1 MKTTK
6 KAALAA
12 ASSALLLGLTVAQ
25 TVNADTYTVQN
36 GDSFFGIAS
45 QYGVDPYQLAA
56 ENGMTIW
63 STIVPGGSL
72 EVSGATT
79 AVEETTEVSS
89 SEVTATDSDATW
101 NRYPVGQCTWGVKE
115 VAPWASNW
123 WGNGGDWA
131 GSAASQGYAVGS
143 TQEYSGIIIQH
154 AREILVNAHPD
165 VKAMLSFDEKDVT
178 AVDKRLKRGLSSFSS
193 EGFTFRNGGKLEG
206 LSAGSNFTDPS
217 KIHVIGRGGNM
228 FGDEASD
235 ISPIALGHM
244 GRREFE
250 SDDGRKLIM
259 YLISNPRSLNNF
271 YDFMTNEDLAD
282 DEFVMWLD
290 VVTAI
295 EEGSIRYTKEE
306 LMRSQFTITEDS
318 IRENLLCEF
327 PTERSA
333 FFDSSPNVLDS
344 FDPKS
349 EEYDYF
355 IGVDSAYK
363 GADSIQVTVTVV
375 DKHNHF
381 TVLDTKDIKPAE
393 WIDGI
398 TAIEIVDKI
407 VTLANRLNAKAIGID
422 AGGGAHIVQP
432 LKMRRLGG
440 KLKCSVYDIN
450 FGGKP
455 TEIKVLAKDPS
466 AEYAYNRRAEMHLM
480 LRGMMEAQRV
490 SFVKSVWDS
499 ISRQMSFVSEIQKP
513 EDRLV
518 KIRPK
523 SEIKKLL
530 KHSPDE
536 LDSVLLSLHVAELF
550 YLGGS

>member
-1 MKTTK
+1 MHI
-6 KAALAA
+6 
-12 ASSALLLGLTVAQ
+12 Q
-25 TVNADTYTVQN
+25 DADV
-36 GDSFFGIAS
+36 
-45 QYGVDPYQLAA
+45 
-56 ENGMTIW
+56 
-63 STIVPGGSL
+63 GSL
-72 EVSGATT
+72 IPQRKILSNKEKLSILLDTVTPQEELKDAVKGKIPKHFKRNSIREREGFEKELEYYKLGFTT
-79 AVEETTEVSS
+79 AL
-89 SEVTATDSDATW
+89 SEFNIELWWSQAVQFGAFLSGKYKTGYCVATP
-101 NRYPVGQCTWGVKE
+101 RYGKSFLCGIMANHFAYE
-115 VAPWASNW
+115 GENC
-123 WGNGGDWA
+123 
-131 GSAASQGYAVGS
+131 YAVGS

-154 AREILVNAHPD
+154 ARGILAKSHPE
-165 VKAMLSFDEKDVT
+165 VKEMLTFGDSDIS

-193 EGFTFRNGGKLEG
+193 EGFSFRNGGKLEG

-271 YDFMTNEDLAD
+271 FDFMTKEDLAD
-282 DEFVMWLD
+282 DEFIMWLD

-295 EEGSIRYTKEE
+295 EEGSIKYTKEE

-327 PTERSA
+327 PTERSN
-333 FFDSSPNVLDS
+333 FFEASPDILDS
-344 FDPKS
+344 FDANGKNL
-349 EEYDYF
+349 DYF

-363 GADSIQVTVTVV
+363 GSDSIQVTVSVV
-375 DKHNHF
+375 DESNHA
-381 TVLDTKDIKPAE
+381 TVLDTKDIKPKE

-398 TAIEIVDKI
+398 TAIDIVNKI
-407 VTLANRLNAKAIGID
+407 VTLANRLNAKGIAID

-432 LKMRRLGG
+432 LKMRRLSGQ
-440 KLKCSVYDIN
+440 LKCPVYDIN
-450 FGGKP
+450 FGGKV
-455 TEIKVLAKDPS
+455 TEIKKLAKEPS
-466 AEYAYNRRAEMHLM
+466 AEYAFNRRAEMHLM

-490 SFVKSVWDS
+490 SFVRKVWDL
-499 ISRQMSFVSEIQKP
+499 ISREMAFVSEIQKP

-530 KHSPDE
+530 QRSPDE
-536 LDSVLLSLHVAELF
+536 LDSVMLSLHCAELY
-550 YLGGS
+550 YLGGN

>member
-1 MKTTK
+1 MHI
-6 KAALAA
+6 
-12 ASSALLLGLTVAQ
+12 Q
-25 TVNADTYTVQN
+25 DADV
-36 GDSFFGIAS
+36 
-45 QYGVDPYQLAA
+45 
-56 ENGMTIW
+56 
-63 STIVPGGSL
+63 GSL
-72 EVSGATT
+72 IPQRKILSNKEKLSILLDTVTPQEELKDAVKGKIPKHFKRNSIREREGFEKELEYYKLGFTT
-79 AVEETTEVSS
+79 AL
-89 SEVTATDSDATW
+89 SEFNIELWWSQAVQFGAFLSGKYKTGYCVATP
-101 NRYPVGQCTWGVKE
+101 RYGKSFLCGIMANHFAYE
-115 VAPWASNW
+115 GENC
-123 WGNGGDWA
+123 
-131 GSAASQGYAVGS
+131 YAVGS

-154 AREILVNAHPD
+154 AREILVKSHPE
-165 VKAMLSFDEKDVT
+165 VKEMLTFGDSDIST
-178 AVDKRLKRGLSSFSS
+178 VDKRLKRGLSSFSS
-193 EGFTFRNGGKLEG
+193 EGFSFRNGGKLEG

-271 YDFMTNEDLAD
+271 FDFMTKEDLAD

-295 EEGSIRYTKEE
+295 EEGSIKYTKEE

-327 PTERSA
+327 PTERSN
-333 FFDSSPNVLDS
+333 FFEASPDILDS
-344 FDPKS
+344 FDANGKNL
-349 EEYDYF
+349 DYF

-363 GADSIQVTVTVV
+363 GSDSIQVTVSVV
-375 DKHNHF
+375 DESNHA
-381 TVLDTKDIKPAE
+381 TVLDTKDIKPKE

-398 TAIEIVDKI
+398 TAIDIVNKI
-407 VTLANRLNAKAIGID
+407 VTLANRLNAKGIAID

-432 LKMRRLGG
+432 LKMRRLSGQ
-440 KLKCSVYDIN
+440 LKCPVYDIN
-450 FGGKP
+450 FGGKA
-455 TEIKVLAKDPS
+455 TEIKKLAKEPS
-466 AEYAYNRRAEMHLM
+466 AEYAFNRRAEMHLM

-490 SFVKSVWDS
+490 SFVRKVWDL
-499 ISRQMSFVSEIQKP
+499 ISREMAFVSEIQKP

-530 KHSPDE
+530 QRSPDE
-536 LDSVLLSLHVAELF
+536 LDSVMLSLHCAELY
-550 YLGGS
+550 YLGGN

>member
-1 MKTTK
+1 MHI
-6 KAALAA
+6 
-12 ASSALLLGLTVAQ
+12 Q
-25 TVNADTYTVQN
+25 DADV
-36 GDSFFGIAS
+36 
-45 QYGVDPYQLAA
+45 
-56 ENGMTIW
+56 
-63 STIVPGGSL
+63 GSL
-72 EVSGATT
+72 IPQRKILSNKEKLSILLDTVTPQEELKDAVKGKIPKHFKRNSIREREGFEKELEYYKLGFTT
-79 AVEETTEVSS
+79 AL
-89 SEVTATDSDATW
+89 SEFNIELWWSQAVQFGAFLSGKYKTGYCVATP
-101 NRYPVGQCTWGVKE
+101 RYGKSFLCGIMANHFAYE
-115 VAPWASNW
+115 GENC
-123 WGNGGDWA
+123 
-131 GSAASQGYAVGS
+131 YAVGS

-154 AREILVNAHPD
+154 AREILVKSHPE
-165 VKAMLSFDEKDVT
+165 VKEMLTFGDSDIST
-178 AVDKRLKRGLSSFSS
+178 VDKRLKRGLSSFSS
-193 EGFTFRNGGKLEG
+193 EGFSFRNGGKLEG

-271 YDFMTNEDLAD
+271 FDFMTKEDLAD

-295 EEGSIRYTKEE
+295 EEGSIKYTKEE

-318 IRENLLCEF
+318 IRENLLCEV
-327 PTERSA
+327 PTERSN
-333 FFDSSPNVLDS
+333 FFEASPDILDS
-344 FDPKS
+344 FDANGKNL
-349 EEYDYF
+349 DYF

-363 GADSIQVTVTVV
+363 GSDSIQVTVSVV
-375 DKHNHF
+375 DESNHA
-381 TVLDTKDIKPAE
+381 TVLDTKDIKPKE

-398 TAIEIVDKI
+398 TAIDIVNKI
-407 VTLANRLNAKAIGID
+407 VTLANRLNAKGIAID

-432 LKMRRLGG
+432 LKMRRLSGQ
-440 KLKCSVYDIN
+440 LKCPVYDIN
-450 FGGKP
+450 FGGKA
-455 TEIKVLAKDPS
+455 TEIKKLAKEPS
-466 AEYAYNRRAEMHLM
+466 AEYAFNRRAEMHLM

-490 SFVKSVWDS
+490 SFVRKVWDL
-499 ISRQMSFVSEIQKP
+499 ISREMAFVSEIQKP

-530 KHSPDE
+530 QRSPDE
-536 LDSVLLSLHVAELF
+536 LDSVMLSLHCAELY
-550 YLGGS
+550 YLGGN

>member
-1 MKTTK
+1 MHI
-6 KAALAA
+6 
-12 ASSALLLGLTVAQ
+12 Q
-25 TVNADTYTVQN
+25 DADV
-36 GDSFFGIAS
+36 
-45 QYGVDPYQLAA
+45 
-56 ENGMTIW
+56 
-63 STIVPGGSL
+63 GSL
-72 EVSGATT
+72 IPQRKILSNKEKLSILLDTVTPQEELKDAVKGKIPKHFKRNSIREREGFEKELEYYKLGFTT
-79 AVEETTEVSS
+79 AL
-89 SEVTATDSDATW
+89 SEFNIELWWSQAVQFGAFLSGKYKTGYCVATP
-101 NRYPVGQCTWGVKE
+101 RYGKSFLCGIMANHFAYE
-115 VAPWASNW
+115 GENC
-123 WGNGGDWA
+123 
-131 GSAASQGYAVGS
+131 YAVGS

-154 AREILVNAHPD
+154 AREILVKSHPE
-165 VKAMLSFDEKDVT
+165 VKEMLTFGDSDISS
-178 AVDKRLKRGLSSFSS
+178 VDKRLKRGLSSFSS
-193 EGFTFRNGGKLEG
+193 EGFSFRNGGKLEG

-259 YLISNPRSLNNF
+259 YLISNPRSFNNF
-271 YDFMTNEDLAD
+271 FDFMTKEDLAD

-295 EEGSIRYTKEE
+295 EEGSIKYTKEE

-327 PTERSA
+327 PTERSN
-333 FFDSSPNVLDS
+333 FFEASPDILDS
-344 FDPKS
+344 FDANGKNL
-349 EEYDYF
+349 DYF

-363 GADSIQVTVTVV
+363 GSDSIQVTVSVV
-375 DKHNHF
+375 DESNHA
-381 TVLDTKDIKPAE
+381 TVLDTKDIKPKE

-398 TAIEIVDKI
+398 TAIDIVNKI
-407 VTLANRLNAKAIGID
+407 VTLANRLNAKGIAID

-432 LKMRRLGG
+432 LKMRRLSGQ
-440 KLKCSVYDIN
+440 LKCPVYDIN
-450 FGGKP
+450 FGGKA
-455 TEIKVLAKDPS
+455 TEIKKLAKEPS
-466 AEYAYNRRAEMHLM
+466 AEYAFNRRAEMHLM

-490 SFVKSVWDS
+490 SFVRKVWDL
-499 ISRQMSFVSEIQKP
+499 ISREMAFVSEIQKP

-530 KHSPDE
+530 QRSPDE
-536 LDSVLLSLHVAELF
+536 LDSVILSLHCAELY
-550 YLGGS
+550 YLGGN

>member
-1 MKTTK
+1 MHI
-6 KAALAA
+6 
-12 ASSALLLGLTVAQ
+12 Q
-25 TVNADTYTVQN
+25 DADV
-36 GDSFFGIAS
+36 
-45 QYGVDPYQLAA
+45 
-56 ENGMTIW
+56 
-63 STIVPGGSL
+63 GSL
-72 EVSGATT
+72 IPQRKILSNKEKLSILLDTVTPQEELKDAVKGKIPKHFKRNSIREREGFEKELEYYKLGFTT
-79 AVEETTEVSS
+79 AL
-89 SEVTATDSDATW
+89 SEFNIELWWSQAVQFGAFLSGKYKTGYCVATP
-101 NRYPVGQCTWGVKE
+101 RYGKSFLCGIMANHFAYE
-115 VAPWASNW
+115 GENC
-123 WGNGGDWA
+123 
-131 GSAASQGYAVGS
+131 YAVGS
-143 TQEYSGIIIQH
+143 TQEYSGIIIQY
-154 AREILVNAHPD
+154 AREILVKSHPE
-165 VKAMLSFDEKDVT
+165 VKEMLTFGDSDIST
-178 AVDKRLKRGLSSFSS
+178 VDKRLKRGLSSFSS
-193 EGFTFRNGGKLEG
+193 EGFSFRNGGKLEG

-271 YDFMTNEDLAD
+271 FDFMTKEDLAD

-295 EEGSIRYTKEE
+295 EEGSIKYTKEE

-327 PTERSA
+327 PTERSN
-333 FFDSSPNVLDS
+333 FFEASPDILDS
-344 FDPKS
+344 FDANGKNL
-349 EEYDYF
+349 DYF

-363 GADSIQVTVTVV
+363 GSDSIQVTVSVV
-375 DKHNHF
+375 DESNHA
-381 TVLDTKDIKPAE
+381 TVLDTKDIKPKE

-398 TAIEIVDKI
+398 TAIDIVNKI
-407 VTLANRLNAKAIGID
+407 VTLANRLNAKGIAID

-432 LKMRRLGG
+432 LKMRRLSGQ
-440 KLKCSVYDIN
+440 LKCPVYDIN
-450 FGGKP
+450 FGGKA
-455 TEIKVLAKDPS
+455 TEIKKLAKEPS
-466 AEYAYNRRAEMHLM
+466 AEYAFNRRAEMHLM

-490 SFVKSVWDS
+490 SFVRKVWDL
-499 ISRQMSFVSEIQKP
+499 ISREMAFVSEIQKP

-530 KHSPDE
+530 QRSPDE
-536 LDSVLLSLHVAELF
+536 LDSVMLSLHCAELY
-550 YLGGS
+550 YLGGN

>member
-1 MKTTK
+1 MHI
-6 KAALAA
+6 
-12 ASSALLLGLTVAQ
+12 Q
-25 TVNADTYTVQN
+25 DADV
-36 GDSFFGIAS
+36 
-45 QYGVDPYQLAA
+45 
-56 ENGMTIW
+56 
-63 STIVPGGSL
+63 GSL
-72 EVSGATT
+72 IPQRKILSNKEKLSILLDTVTPQEELKDAVKGKIPKHFKRNSIREREGFEKELEYYKLGFTT
-79 AVEETTEVSS
+79 AL
-89 SEVTATDSDATW
+89 SEFNIELWWSQAVQFGAFLSGKYKTGYCVATP
-101 NRYPVGQCTWGVKE
+101 RYGKSFLCGIMANHFAYE
-115 VAPWASNW
+115 GENC
-123 WGNGGDWA
+123 
-131 GSAASQGYAVGS
+131 YAVGS

-154 AREILVNAHPD
+154 AREILVKSHPE
-165 VKAMLSFDEKDVT
+165 VKEMLTFGDSDIS

-193 EGFTFRNGGKLEG
+193 EGFSFRNGGKLEG

-271 YDFMTNEDLAD
+271 FDFMTKEVLAD
-282 DEFVMWLD
+282 DEFIMWLD

-295 EEGSIRYTKEE
+295 EEGSIKYTKEE

-327 PTERSA
+327 PTERSN
-333 FFDSSPNVLDS
+333 FFEASPDILDS
-344 FDPKS
+344 FDANGKNL
-349 EEYDYF
+349 DYF

-363 GADSIQVTVTVV
+363 GSDSIQVTVSVV
-375 DKHNHF
+375 DENNHA
-381 TVLDTKDIKPAE
+381 TVLDTKDIKPKE

-398 TAIEIVDKI
+398 TAIDIVNKI
-407 VTLANRLNAKAIGID
+407 VTIANRLNAKGIAID

-432 LKMRRLGG
+432 LKMRRLSGQ
-440 KLKCSVYDIN
+440 LKCPVYDIN
-450 FGGKP
+450 FGGKV
-455 TEIKVLAKDPS
+455 TEIKKLAKEPS
-466 AEYAYNRRAEMHLM
+466 AEYALNRRAEMHLM

-490 SFVKSVWDS
+490 SFVRKVWDL
-499 ISRQMSFVSEIQKP
+499 ISREMAFVSEIQKP

-530 KHSPDE
+530 QRSPDE
-536 LDSVLLSLHVAELF
+536 LDSVMLSLHCAELY
-550 YLGGS
+550 YLGGN

>member
-1 MKTTK
+1 MHI
-6 KAALAA
+6 
-12 ASSALLLGLTVAQ
+12 Q
-25 TVNADTYTVQN
+25 DADV
-36 GDSFFGIAS
+36 
-45 QYGVDPYQLAA
+45 
-56 ENGMTIW
+56 
-63 STIVPGGSL
+63 GSL
-72 EVSGATT
+72 IPQRKILSNKEKLSILLDTVTPQEELKDAVKGKIPKHFKRNSIREREGFEKELEYYKLGFTT
-79 AVEETTEVSS
+79 AL
-89 SEVTATDSDATW
+89 SEFNIELWWSQAVQFGAFLSGKYKTGYCVATP
-101 NRYPVGQCTWGVKE
+101 RYGKSFLCGIMANHFAYE
-115 VAPWASNW
+115 GENC
-123 WGNGGDWA
+123 
-131 GSAASQGYAVGS
+131 YAVGS

-154 AREILVNAHPD
+154 AREILVKSHPE
-165 VKAMLSFDEKDVT
+165 VKEMLTFGDSDISS
-178 AVDKRLKRGLSSFSS
+178 VDKRLKRGLSSFSS
-193 EGFTFRNGGKLEG
+193 EGFSFRNGGKLEG

-271 YDFMTNEDLAD
+271 FDFMTKEDLAD
-282 DEFVMWLD
+282 DEFIMWLD

-295 EEGSIRYTKEE
+295 EEGSIKYTKEE

-327 PTERSA
+327 PTERSN
-333 FFDSSPNVLDS
+333 FFEASPDILDS
-344 FDPKS
+344 FDANGKNL
-349 EEYDYF
+349 DYF

-363 GADSIQVTVTVV
+363 GSDSIQVTVSVV
-375 DKHNHF
+375 DEKNHSY
-381 TVLDTKDIKPAE
+381 VLDTKDIKPKE

-398 TAIEIVDKI
+398 TAIDIVNKI
-407 VTLANRLNAKAIGID
+407 VTLANRLNAKGIAID

-432 LKMRRLGG
+432 LKMRRLSGQ
-440 KLKCSVYDIN
+440 LKCPVYDIN
-450 FGGKP
+450 FGGKA
-455 TEIKVLAKDPS
+455 TEIKKLAKEPS
-466 AEYAYNRRAEMHLM
+466 AEYAFNRRAEMHLM

-490 SFVKSVWDS
+490 SFVRKVWDL
-499 ISRQMSFVSEIQKP
+499 ISREMAFVSEIQKP

-530 KHSPDE
+530 QRSPDE
-536 LDSVLLSLHVAELF
+536 LDSVMLSLHCAELY
-550 YLGGS
+550 YLGGN

>member
-1 MKTTK
+1 MPIRD
-6 KAALAA
+6 
-12 ASSALLLGLTVAQ
+12 
-25 TVNADTYTVQN
+25 ADV
-36 GDSFFGIAS
+36 
-45 QYGVDPYQLAA
+45 
-56 ENGMTIW
+56 
-63 STIVPGGSL
+63 GSL
-72 EVSGATT
+72 IQKRKVLSNREKLSILLDQVTPQEQLKDAVKGKIPKHFKRNTIRERQGIEKEIEYYKLGFTT
-79 AVEETTEVSS
+79 AL
-89 SEVTATDSDATW
+89 SEFNLELWWSQAVQFGAFLSGDYKTGYCVATP
-101 NRYPVGQCTWGVKE
+101 RYGKSFLCGIM
-115 VAPWASNW
+115 SNHFAYE
-123 WGNGGDWA
+123 GENC
-131 GSAASQGYAVGS
+131 YAVGS

-154 AREILVNAHPD
+154 AREI
-165 VKAMLSFDEKDVT
+165 
-178 AVDKRLKRGLSSFSS
+178 
-193 EGFTFRNGGKLEG
+193 FRNGGKLEG

-290 VVTAI
+290 VVTAM
-295 EEGSIRYTKEE
+295 EEGSIKYTKEQ

-327 PTERSA
+327 PTERSS

-344 FDPKS
+344 FDPVGKDL
-349 EEYDYF
+349 DYF

-363 GADSIQVTVTVV
+363 GADSIQVTVSVV
-375 DKHNHF
+375 DKKNHF
-381 TVLDTKDIKPAE
+381 TVIDTKDIKPAE

-398 TAIEIVDKI
+398 TAVEIVNKI

-440 KLKCSVYDIN
+440 KLKCPVYDIN

-455 TEIKVLAKDPS
+455 TEIKVIAKDPS

-490 SFVKSVWDS
+490 SFVKKVWDG

-523 SEIKKLL
+523 SEIKRLL

>member
-1 MKTTK
+1 MHI
-6 KAALAA
+6 
-12 ASSALLLGLTVAQ
+12 Q
-25 TVNADTYTVQN
+25 DADV
-36 GDSFFGIAS
+36 
-45 QYGVDPYQLAA
+45 
-56 ENGMTIW
+56 
-63 STIVPGGSL
+63 GSL
-72 EVSGATT
+72 IPQRKILSNKEKLSILLDTVTPQEELKDAVKGKIPKHFKRNSIREREGFEKELEYYKLGFTT
-79 AVEETTEVSS
+79 AL
-89 SEVTATDSDATW
+89 SEFNIELWWSQAVQFGAFLSGKYKTGYCVATP
-101 NRYPVGQCTWGVKE
+101 RYGKSFLCGIMANHFAYE
-115 VAPWASNW
+115 GENC
-123 WGNGGDWA
+123 
-131 GSAASQGYAVGS
+131 YAVGS

-154 AREILVNAHPD
+154 AREILVKSHPE
-165 VKAMLSFDEKDVT
+165 VKEMLTFGDSDIST
-178 AVDKRLKRGLSSFSS
+178 VDKRLKRGLSSFSS
-193 EGFTFRNGGKLEG
+193 EGFSFRNGGKLEG

-271 YDFMTNEDLAD
+271 FDFMTKEDLAD

-295 EEGSIRYTKEE
+295 EEGSVKYTKEE

-327 PTERSA
+327 PTERSN
-333 FFDSSPNVLDS
+333 FFEASPDILDS
-344 FDPKS
+344 FDANGKNL
-349 EEYDYF
+349 DYF

-363 GADSIQVTVTVV
+363 GSDSIQVTVSVV
-375 DKHNHF
+375 DESNHA
-381 TVLDTKDIKPAE
+381 TVLDTKDIKPKE

-398 TAIEIVDKI
+398 TAIDIVNKI
-407 VTLANRLNAKAIGID
+407 VTLANRLNAKGIAID

-432 LKMRRLGG
+432 LKMRRLSGQ
-440 KLKCSVYDIN
+440 LKCPVYDIN
-450 FGGKP
+450 FGGKA
-455 TEIKVLAKDPS
+455 TEIKKLAKEPS
-466 AEYAYNRRAEMHLM
+466 AEYAFNRRAEMHLM

-490 SFVKSVWDS
+490 SFVRKVWDL
-499 ISRQMSFVSEIQKP
+499 ISREMAFVSEIQKP

-530 KHSPDE
+530 QRSPDE
-536 LDSVLLSLHVAELF
+536 LDSVMLSLHCAELY
-550 YLGGS
+550 YLGGN

>member
-1 MKTTK
+1 MHI
-6 KAALAA
+6 
-12 ASSALLLGLTVAQ
+12 Q
-25 TVNADTYTVQN
+25 DADV
-36 GDSFFGIAS
+36 
-45 QYGVDPYQLAA
+45 
-56 ENGMTIW
+56 
-63 STIVPGGSL
+63 GSL
-72 EVSGATT
+72 IPQRKILSNKEKLSILLDTVTPQEELKDAVKGKIPKHFKRNSIREREGFEKELEYYKLGFTT
-79 AVEETTEVSS
+79 AL
-89 SEVTATDSDATW
+89 SEFNIELWWSQAVQFGAFLSGKYKTGYCVATP
-101 NRYPVGQCTWGVKE
+101 RYGKSFLCGIMANHFAYE
-115 VAPWASNW
+115 GENC
-123 WGNGGDWA
+123 
-131 GSAASQGYAVGS
+131 YAVGS

-154 AREILVNAHPD
+154 AREILVKSHPE
-165 VKAMLSFDEKDVT
+165 VKEMLTFGDSDIS

-193 EGFTFRNGGKLEG
+193 EGFSFRNGGKLEG

-271 YDFMTNEDLAD
+271 FDFMTKEDLAD

-295 EEGSIRYTKEE
+295 EEGSIKYTKEE

-327 PTERSA
+327 PTERSN
-333 FFDSSPNVLDS
+333 FFEASPDILDS
-344 FDPKS
+344 FDANGKNL
-349 EEYDYF
+349 DYF

-363 GADSIQVTVTVV
+363 GSDSIQVTVSVV
-375 DKHNHF
+375 DENNHA
-381 TVLDTKDIKPAE
+381 TVLDTKDIKPKE

-398 TAIEIVDKI
+398 TAIDIVNKI
-407 VTLANRLNAKAIGID
+407 VTLANRLNAKGIAID

-432 LKMRRLGG
+432 LKMRRLSGQ
-440 KLKCSVYDIN
+440 LKCPVYDIN
-450 FGGKP
+450 FGGKV
-455 TEIKVLAKDPS
+455 TEIKKLAKEPS
-466 AEYAYNRRAEMHLM
+466 AEYAFNRRAEMHLM

-490 SFVKSVWDS
+490 SFVRKVWDL
-499 ISRQMSFVSEIQKP
+499 ISREMAFVSEIQKP

-530 KHSPDE
+530 QRSPDE
-536 LDSVLLSLHVAELF
+536 LDSVMLSLHCAELY
-550 YLGGS
+550 YLGGN

>member
-1 MKTTK
+1 MHI
-6 KAALAA
+6 
-12 ASSALLLGLTVAQ
+12 Q
-25 TVNADTYTVQN
+25 DADV
-36 GDSFFGIAS
+36 
-45 QYGVDPYQLAA
+45 
-56 ENGMTIW
+56 
-63 STIVPGGSL
+63 GSL
-72 EVSGATT
+72 IPQRKILSNKEKLSILLDTVTPQEDLKDAVKGKIPKHFKRNSIREREGFEKELEYYKLGFTT
-79 AVEETTEVSS
+79 AL
-89 SEVTATDSDATW
+89 SEFNIELWWSQAVQFGAFLSGKYKTGYCVATP
-101 NRYPVGQCTWGVKE
+101 RYGKSFLCGIMANHFAYE
-115 VAPWASNW
+115 GENC
-123 WGNGGDWA
+123 
-131 GSAASQGYAVGS
+131 YAVGS

-154 AREILVNAHPD
+154 AREILVKSHPE
-165 VKAMLSFDEKDVT
+165 VKEMLTFGDSDIST
-178 AVDKRLKRGLSSFSS
+178 VDKRLKRGLSSFSS
-193 EGFTFRNGGKLEG
+193 EGFSFRNGGKLEG

-271 YDFMTNEDLAD
+271 FDFMTKEDLAD

-295 EEGSIRYTKEE
+295 EEGSIKYTKEE

-327 PTERSA
+327 PTERSN
-333 FFDSSPNVLDS
+333 FFEASPDILDS
-344 FDPKS
+344 FDANGKNL
-349 EEYDYF
+349 DYF

-363 GADSIQVTVTVV
+363 GSDSIQVTVSVV
-375 DKHNHF
+375 DESNHA
-381 TVLDTKDIKPAE
+381 TVLDTKDIKPKE

-398 TAIEIVDKI
+398 TAIDIVNKI
-407 VTLANRLNAKAIGID
+407 VTLANRLNAKGIAID

-432 LKMRRLGG
+432 LKMRRLSGQ
-440 KLKCSVYDIN
+440 LKCPVYDIN
-450 FGGKP
+450 FGGKA
-455 TEIKVLAKDPS
+455 TEIKKLAKEPS
-466 AEYAYNRRAEMHLM
+466 AEYAFNRRAEMHLM

-490 SFVKSVWDS
+490 SFVRKVWDL
-499 ISRQMSFVSEIQKP
+499 ISREMAFVSEIQKP

-530 KHSPDE
+530 QRSPDE
-536 LDSVLLSLHVAELF
+536 LDSVMLSLHCAELY
-550 YLGGS
+550 YLGGN

>member
-1 MKTTK
+1 MHI
-6 KAALAA
+6 
-12 ASSALLLGLTVAQ
+12 Q
-25 TVNADTYTVQN
+25 D
-36 GDSFFGIAS
+36 
-45 QYGVDPYQLAA
+45 VD
-56 ENGMTIW
+56 
-63 STIVPGGSL
+63 VGSL
-72 EVSGATT
+72 IPQRKILSNKEKLSILLDTVTPQEELKDAVKGKIPKHFKRNSIREREGFEKELEYYKLGFTT
-79 AVEETTEVSS
+79 AL
-89 SEVTATDSDATW
+89 SEFNIELWWSQAVQFGAFLSGKYKTGYCVATP
-101 NRYPVGQCTWGVKE
+101 RYGKSFLCGIMANHFAYE
-115 VAPWASNW
+115 GENC
-123 WGNGGDWA
+123 
-131 GSAASQGYAVGS
+131 YAVGS

-154 AREILVNAHPD
+154 AREILVKSHPE
-165 VKAMLSFDEKDVT
+165 VKEMLTFGDSDISS
-178 AVDKRLKRGLSSFSS
+178 VDKRLKRGLSSFSS
-193 EGFTFRNGGKLEG
+193 EGFSFRNGGKLEG

-271 YDFMTNEDLAD
+271 FDFMTKEDLAD

-295 EEGSIRYTKEE
+295 EEGSIKYTKEE

-327 PTERSA
+327 PTERSN
-333 FFDSSPNVLDS
+333 FFEASPDILDS
-344 FDPKS
+344 FDANGKNL
-349 EEYDYF
+349 DYF

-363 GADSIQVTVTVV
+363 GSDSIQVTVSVV
-375 DKHNHF
+375 DESNHA
-381 TVLDTKDIKPAE
+381 TVLDTKDIKPKE

-398 TAIEIVDKI
+398 TAIDIVNKI
-407 VTLANRLNAKAIGID
+407 VTLANRLNAKGIAID

-432 LKMRRLGG
+432 LKMRRLSGQ
-440 KLKCSVYDIN
+440 LKCPVYDIN
-450 FGGKP
+450 FGGKA
-455 TEIKVLAKDPS
+455 TEIKKLAKEPS
-466 AEYAYNRRAEMHLM
+466 AEYAFNRRAEMHLM

-490 SFVKSVWDS
+490 SFVRKVWDL
-499 ISRQMSFVSEIQKP
+499 ISREMAFVSEIQKP

-530 KHSPDE
+530 QRSPDE
-536 LDSVLLSLHVAELF
+536 LDSVMLSLHCAELY
-550 YLGGS
+550 YLGGN

>member
-1 MKTTK
+1 MHI
-6 KAALAA
+6 
-12 ASSALLLGLTVAQ
+12 Q
-25 TVNADTYTVQN
+25 DADV
-36 GDSFFGIAS
+36 
-45 QYGVDPYQLAA
+45 
-56 ENGMTIW
+56 
-63 STIVPGGSL
+63 GSL
-72 EVSGATT
+72 IPQRKILSNKEKLSILLDTVTPQEELKDAVKGKIPKHFKRNSIREREGFEKELEYYKLGFTT
-79 AVEETTEVSS
+79 AL
-89 SEVTATDSDATW
+89 SEFNIELWWSQAVQFGAFLSGKYKTGYCVATP
-101 NRYPVGQCTWGVKE
+101 RYGKSFLCGIMANHFAYE
-115 VAPWASNW
+115 GENC
-123 WGNGGDWA
+123 
-131 GSAASQGYAVGS
+131 YAVGS

-154 AREILVNAHPD
+154 AREILVKSHPE
-165 VKAMLSFDEKDVT
+165 VKEMLTFGDSDIS

-193 EGFTFRNGGKLEG
+193 EGFSFRNGGKLEG

-271 YDFMTNEDLAD
+271 FDFMTKEDLAD
-282 DEFVMWLD
+282 DEFTMWLD

-295 EEGSIRYTKEE
+295 EEGSIKYTKEE

-327 PTERSA
+327 PTERSN
-333 FFDSSPNVLDS
+333 FFEASPDILDS
-344 FDPKS
+344 FDADGKNL
-349 EEYDYF
+349 DYF

-363 GADSIQVTVTVV
+363 GSDSIQVTVSVV
-375 DKHNHF
+375 DESNHA
-381 TVLDTKDIKPAE
+381 TVLDTKDIKPKE

-398 TAIEIVDKI
+398 TAIDIVNKI
-407 VTLANRLNAKAIGID
+407 VTLANRLNAKGIAID

-432 LKMRRLGG
+432 LKMRRLSGQ
-440 KLKCSVYDIN
+440 LKCPVYDIN
-450 FGGKP
+450 FGGKV
-455 TEIKVLAKDPS
+455 TEIKKLAKEPS
-466 AEYAYNRRAEMHLM
+466 AEYALNRRAEMHLM

-490 SFVKSVWDS
+490 SFVRKVWDL
-499 ISRQMSFVSEIQKP
+499 ISREMAFVSEIQKP

-530 KHSPDE
+530 QRSPDE
-536 LDSVLLSLHVAELF
+536 LDSVMLSLHCAELY
-550 YLGGS
+550 YLGGN

>member
-1 MKTTK
+1 MHI
-6 KAALAA
+6 
-12 ASSALLLGLTVAQ
+12 Q
-25 TVNADTYTVQN
+25 DADV
-36 GDSFFGIAS
+36 
-45 QYGVDPYQLAA
+45 
-56 ENGMTIW
+56 
-63 STIVPGGSL
+63 GSL
-72 EVSGATT
+72 IPQRKILSNKEKLSILLDTVTPQEELKDAVKGKIPKHFKRNSIREREGFEKELEYYKLGFTT
-79 AVEETTEVSS
+79 AL
-89 SEVTATDSDATW
+89 SEFNIELWWSQAVQFGAFLSGKYKTGYCVATP
-101 NRYPVGQCTWGVKE
+101 RYGKSFLCGIMANHFAYE
-115 VAPWASNW
+115 GENC
-123 WGNGGDWA
+123 
-131 GSAASQGYAVGS
+131 YAVGS

-154 AREILVNAHPD
+154 AREILVKSHPE
-165 VKAMLSFDEKDVT
+165 VKEMLTFGDSDIS

-193 EGFTFRNGGKLEG
+193 EGFSFRNGGKLEG

-271 YDFMTNEDLAD
+271 FDFMTKEVLAD
-282 DEFVMWLD
+282 DEFIMWLD

-295 EEGSIRYTKEE
+295 EEGSIKYTKEE

-327 PTERSA
+327 PTERSN
-333 FFDSSPNVLDS
+333 FFEASPDILDS
-344 FDPKS
+344 FDANGKNL
-349 EEYDYF
+349 DYF

-363 GADSIQVTVTVV
+363 GSDSIQVTVSVV
-375 DKHNHF
+375 DENNHA
-381 TVLDTKDIKPAE
+381 TVLDTKDIKPKE

-398 TAIEIVDKI
+398 TAIDIVNKI
-407 VTLANRLNAKAIGID
+407 VTIANRLNAKGIAID

-432 LKMRRLGG
+432 LKMRRLSGQ
-440 KLKCSVYDIN
+440 LKCSVYDIN
-450 FGGKP
+450 FGGKA
-455 TEIKVLAKDPS
+455 TEIKKLSKEPS
-466 AEYAYNRRAEMHLM
+466 AEYAFNRRAEMHLM
-480 LRGMMEAQRV
+480 LRGMMEAKRV
-490 SFVKSVWDS
+490 SFVRKVWDL
-499 ISRQMSFVSEIQKP
+499 ISREMAFVSEIQKP

-530 KHSPDE
+530 QRSPDE
-536 LDSVLLSLHVAELF
+536 LDSVMLSLHCAELY
-550 YLGGS
+550 YLGGN

>member
-1 MKTTK
+1 MHI
-6 KAALAA
+6 
-12 ASSALLLGLTVAQ
+12 Q
-25 TVNADTYTVQN
+25 DADV
-36 GDSFFGIAS
+36 
-45 QYGVDPYQLAA
+45 
-56 ENGMTIW
+56 
-63 STIVPGGSL
+63 GSL
-72 EVSGATT
+72 IPQRKILSNKEKLSILLDTVTPQEELKDAVKGKIPKHFKRNSIREREGFEKELEYYKLGFTT
-79 AVEETTEVSS
+79 AL
-89 SEVTATDSDATW
+89 SEFNIELWWSQAVQFGAFLSGKYKTGYCVATP
-101 NRYPVGQCTWGVKE
+101 RYGKSFLCGIMANHFAYE
-115 VAPWASNW
+115 GENC
-123 WGNGGDWA
+123 
-131 GSAASQGYAVGS
+131 YAVGS

-154 AREILVNAHPD
+154 AREILVKSHPE
-165 VKAMLSFDEKDVT
+165 VKEMLTFGDSDIS

-193 EGFTFRNGGKLEG
+193 EGFSFRNGGKLEG

-271 YDFMTNEDLAD
+271 FDFMTKEDLAD

-295 EEGSIRYTKEE
+295 EEGSIKYTKEE

-327 PTERSA
+327 PTERSN
-333 FFDSSPNVLDS
+333 FFEASPDILDS
-344 FDPKS
+344 FDANGKNL
-349 EEYDYF
+349 DYF

-363 GADSIQVTVTVV
+363 GSDSIQVTVSVV
-375 DKHNHF
+375 DESNHA
-381 TVLDTKDIKPAE
+381 TVLDTKDIKPKE

-398 TAIEIVDKI
+398 TAIDIVNKI
-407 VTLANRLNAKAIGID
+407 VTLANRLNAKGIAID

-432 LKMRRLGG
+432 LKMRRLSGQ
-440 KLKCSVYDIN
+440 LKCPVYDIN
-450 FGGKP
+450 FGGKA
-455 TEIKVLAKDPS
+455 TEIKKLAKEPS
-466 AEYAYNRRAEMHLM
+466 AEYAFNRRAEMHLM

-490 SFVKSVWDS
+490 SFVRKVWDL
-499 ISRQMSFVSEIQKP
+499 ISREMAFVSEIQKP

-530 KHSPDE
+530 QRSPDE
-536 LDSVLLSLHVAELF
+536 LDSVMLSLHCAELY
-550 YLGGS
+550 YLGGN

>member
-1 MKTTK
+1 MHI
-6 KAALAA
+6 
-12 ASSALLLGLTVAQ
+12 Q
-25 TVNADTYTVQN
+25 DADV
-36 GDSFFGIAS
+36 
-45 QYGVDPYQLAA
+45 
-56 ENGMTIW
+56 
-63 STIVPGGSL
+63 GSL
-72 EVSGATT
+72 IPQRKILSNKEKLSILLDTVTPQEELKDAVKGKIPKHFKRNSIREREGFEKELEYYKLGFTT
-79 AVEETTEVSS
+79 AL
-89 SEVTATDSDATW
+89 SEFNIELWWSQAVQFGAFLSGKYKTGYCVATP
-101 NRYPVGQCTWGVKE
+101 RYGKSFLCGIMANHFAYE
-115 VAPWASNW
+115 GENC
-123 WGNGGDWA
+123 
-131 GSAASQGYAVGS
+131 YAVGS

-154 AREILVNAHPD
+154 AREILVKSHPE
-165 VKAMLSFDEKDVT
+165 VKEMLTFGDSDIST
-178 AVDKRLKRGLSSFSS
+178 VDKRLKRGLSSFSS
-193 EGFTFRNGGKLEG
+193 EGFSFRNGGKLEG

-271 YDFMTNEDLAD
+271 FDFMTKEDLAD
-282 DEFVMWLD
+282 DEFIMWLD

-295 EEGSIRYTKEE
+295 EEGSIKYTKEE

-327 PTERSA
+327 PTERSN
-333 FFDSSPNVLDS
+333 FFEASPDILDS
-344 FDPKS
+344 FDANGKNL
-349 EEYDYF
+349 DYF

-363 GADSIQVTVTVV
+363 GSDSIQVTVSVV
-375 DKHNHF
+375 DESNHA
-381 TVLDTKDIKPAE
+381 TVLDTKDIKPKE

-398 TAIEIVDKI
+398 TAIDIVNKI
-407 VTLANRLNAKAIGID
+407 VTLANRLNAKGIAID

-432 LKMRRLGG
+432 LKMRRLSGQ
-440 KLKCSVYDIN
+440 LKCPVYDIN
-450 FGGKP
+450 FGGKA
-455 TEIKVLAKDPS
+455 TEIKKLAKEPS
-466 AEYAYNRRAEMHLM
+466 AEYAFNRRAEMHLM

-490 SFVKSVWDS
+490 SFVRKVWDL
-499 ISRQMSFVSEIQKP
+499 ISREMAFVSEIQKP

-530 KHSPDE
+530 QRSPDE
-536 LDSVLLSLHVAELF
+536 LDSVMLSLHCAELY
-550 YLGGS
+550 YLGGN

>member
-1 MKTTK
+1 MHI
-6 KAALAA
+6 
-12 ASSALLLGLTVAQ
+12 Q
-25 TVNADTYTVQN
+25 DADV
-36 GDSFFGIAS
+36 
-45 QYGVDPYQLAA
+45 
-56 ENGMTIW
+56 
-63 STIVPGGSL
+63 GSL
-72 EVSGATT
+72 IPQRKILSNKEKLSILLDTVTPQEELKDAVKGKIPKHFKRNSIREREGFEKELEYYKLGFTT
-79 AVEETTEVSS
+79 AL
-89 SEVTATDSDATW
+89 SEFNIELWWSQAVQFGAFLSGKYKTGYCVATP
-101 NRYPVGQCTWGVKE
+101 RYGKSFLCGIMANHFAYE
-115 VAPWASNW
+115 GENC
-123 WGNGGDWA
+123 
-131 GSAASQGYAVGS
+131 YAVGS

-154 AREILVNAHPD
+154 AREILVKSHPE
-165 VKAMLSFDEKDVT
+165 VKEMLTFGDSDIST
-178 AVDKRLKRGLSSFSS
+178 VDKRLKRGLSSFSS
-193 EGFTFRNGGKLEG
+193 EGFSFRNGGKLEG

-271 YDFMTNEDLAD
+271 FDFMTKEDLAD
-282 DEFVMWLD
+282 DEFIMWLD

-295 EEGSIRYTKEE
+295 EEGSIKYTKEE

-327 PTERSA
+327 PTERSN
-333 FFDSSPNVLDS
+333 FFEASPDILDS
-344 FDPKS
+344 FDANGKNL
-349 EEYDYF
+349 DYF

-363 GADSIQVTVTVV
+363 GSDSIQVTVSVV
-375 DKHNHF
+375 DENNHA
-381 TVLDTKDIKPAE
+381 TVLDTKDIKPKE

-398 TAIEIVDKI
+398 TAIDIVNKI
-407 VTLANRLNAKAIGID
+407 VTLANRLNAKGIAID

-432 LKMRRLGG
+432 LKMRRLSGQ
-440 KLKCSVYDIN
+440 LKCPVYDIN
-450 FGGKP
+450 FGGKV
-455 TEIKVLAKDPS
+455 TEIKKLAKEPS
-466 AEYAYNRRAEMHLM
+466 AEYAFNRRAEMHLM

-490 SFVKSVWDS
+490 SFVRKVWDL
-499 ISRQMSFVSEIQKP
+499 ISREMAFVSEIQKP

-530 KHSPDE
+530 QRSPDE
-536 LDSVLLSLHVAELF
+536 LDSVMLSLHCAELY
-550 YLGGS
+550 YLGGN

>member
-1 MKTTK
+1 MHI
-6 KAALAA
+6 
-12 ASSALLLGLTVAQ
+12 Q
-25 TVNADTYTVQN
+25 D
-36 GDSFFGIAS
+36 
-45 QYGVDPYQLAA
+45 VD
-56 ENGMTIW
+56 
-63 STIVPGGSL
+63 VGSL
-72 EVSGATT
+72 IPQRKILSNKEKLSILLDTVTPQEELKDAVKGKIPKHFKRNSIREREGFEKELEYYKLGFTT
-79 AVEETTEVSS
+79 AL
-89 SEVTATDSDATW
+89 SEFNIELWWSQAVQFGAFLSGKYKTGYCVATP
-101 NRYPVGQCTWGVKE
+101 RYGKSFLCGIMANHFAYE
-115 VAPWASNW
+115 GENC
-123 WGNGGDWA
+123 
-131 GSAASQGYAVGS
+131 YAVGS

-154 AREILVNAHPD
+154 AREILVKSHPE
-165 VKAMLSFDEKDVT
+165 VKEMLTFGDYDIS

-193 EGFTFRNGGKLEG
+193 EGFSFRNGGKLEG

-271 YDFMTNEDLAD
+271 FDFMTKEDLAD

-295 EEGSIRYTKEE
+295 EEGSIKYTKEE

-327 PTERSA
+327 PTERSN
-333 FFDSSPNVLDS
+333 FFEASPDILDS
-344 FDPKS
+344 FDANGKNL
-349 EEYDYF
+349 DYF

-363 GADSIQVTVTVV
+363 GSDSIQVTVSVV
-375 DKHNHF
+375 DESNHA
-381 TVLDTKDIKPAE
+381 TVLDTKDIKPKE
-393 WIDGI
+393 WVDGI
-398 TAIEIVDKI
+398 TAIDIVNKI
-407 VTLANRLNAKAIGID
+407 VTLANRLNAKGIAID

-432 LKMRRLGG
+432 LKMRRLSGQ
-440 KLKCSVYDIN
+440 LKCPVYDIN
-450 FGGKP
+450 FGGKA
-455 TEIKVLAKDPS
+455 TEIKKLAKEPS
-466 AEYAYNRRAEMHLM
+466 AEYAFNRRAEMHLM

-490 SFVKSVWDS
+490 SFVRKVWDL
-499 ISRQMSFVSEIQKP
+499 ISREMAFVSEIQKP

-530 KHSPDE
+530 QRSPDE
-536 LDSVLLSLHVAELF
+536 LDSVMLSLHCAELY
-550 YLGGS
+550 YLGGN

>member
-1 MKTTK
+1 MHI
-6 KAALAA
+6 
-12 ASSALLLGLTVAQ
+12 Q
-25 TVNADTYTVQN
+25 DADV
-36 GDSFFGIAS
+36 
-45 QYGVDPYQLAA
+45 
-56 ENGMTIW
+56 
-63 STIVPGGSL
+63 GSL
-72 EVSGATT
+72 IPQRKILSNKEKLSILLDTVTPQEELKDAVKGKIPKHFKRNSIREREGFEKELEYYKLGFTT
-79 AVEETTEVSS
+79 AL
-89 SEVTATDSDATW
+89 SEFNIELWWSQAVQFGAFLSGKYKTGYCVATP
-101 NRYPVGQCTWGVKE
+101 RYGKSFLCGIMANHFAYE
-115 VAPWASNW
+115 GENC
-123 WGNGGDWA
+123 
-131 GSAASQGYAVGS
+131 YAVGS

-154 AREILVNAHPD
+154 AREILVKSHPE
-165 VKAMLSFDEKDVT
+165 VKEMLTFGDSDIS

-193 EGFTFRNGGKLEG
+193 EGFSFRNGGKLEG

-271 YDFMTNEDLAD
+271 FDFMTKEDLAD
-282 DEFVMWLD
+282 DEFIMWLD

-295 EEGSIRYTKEE
+295 EEGSIKYTKEE

-327 PTERSA
+327 PTERSN
-333 FFDSSPNVLDS
+333 FFEASPDILDS
-344 FDPKS
+344 FDADGKNL
-349 EEYDYF
+349 DYF

-363 GADSIQVTVTVV
+363 GSDSIQVTVSVV
-375 DKHNHF
+375 DENNHA
-381 TVLDTKDIKPAE
+381 TVLDTKDIKPKE

-398 TAIEIVDKI
+398 TAIDIVNKI
-407 VTLANRLNAKAIGID
+407 VTLANRLNAKGIAID

-432 LKMRRLGG
+432 LKMRRLSGQ
-440 KLKCSVYDIN
+440 LKCPVYDIN
-450 FGGKP
+450 FGGKV
-455 TEIKVLAKDPS
+455 TEIKKLAKEPS
-466 AEYAYNRRAEMHLM
+466 AEYALNRRAEMHLM

-490 SFVKSVWDS
+490 SFVRKVWDL
-499 ISRQMSFVSEIQKP
+499 ISREMAFVSEIQKP

-530 KHSPDE
+530 QRSPDE
-536 LDSVLLSLHVAELF
+536 LDSVMLSLHCAELY
-550 YLGGS
+550 YLGGN

>member
-1 MKTTK
+1 MHI
-6 KAALAA
+6 
-12 ASSALLLGLTVAQ
+12 Q
-25 TVNADTYTVQN
+25 DADV
-36 GDSFFGIAS
+36 
-45 QYGVDPYQLAA
+45 
-56 ENGMTIW
+56 
-63 STIVPGGSL
+63 GSL
-72 EVSGATT
+72 IPQRKILSNKEKLSILLDTVTPQEELKDAVKGKIPKHFKRNSIREREGFEKELEYYKLGFTT
-79 AVEETTEVSS
+79 AL
-89 SEVTATDSDATW
+89 SEFNIELWWSQAVQFGAFLSGKYKTGYCVATP
-101 NRYPVGQCTWGVKE
+101 RYGKSFLCGIMANHFAYE
-115 VAPWASNW
+115 GENC
-123 WGNGGDWA
+123 
-131 GSAASQGYAVGS
+131 YAVGS

-154 AREILVNAHPD
+154 AREILVKSHPE
-165 VKAMLSFDEKDVT
+165 VKEMLTFGDSDIST
-178 AVDKRLKRGLSSFSS
+178 VDKRLKRGLSSFSS
-193 EGFTFRNGGKLEG
+193 EGFSFRNGGKLEG

-271 YDFMTNEDLAD
+271 FDFMTKEDLAD

-295 EEGSIRYTKEE
+295 EEGSIKYTKEE

-327 PTERSA
+327 PTERSN
-333 FFDSSPNVLDS
+333 FFEASPDILDS
-344 FDPKS
+344 FDANGKNL
-349 EEYDYF
+349 DYF

-363 GADSIQVTVTVV
+363 GSDSIQVTVSVV
-375 DKHNHF
+375 DESNHA
-381 TVLDTKDIKPAE
+381 TVLDTKDIKPKE

-398 TAIEIVDKI
+398 TAIDIVNKI
-407 VTLANRLNAKAIGID
+407 VTLANRLNAKGIAID

-432 LKMRRLGG
+432 LKMRRLSGQ
-440 KLKCSVYDIN
+440 LKCPVYDIN
-450 FGGKP
+450 FGGKA
-455 TEIKVLAKDPS
+455 TEIKKLAKEPS
-466 AEYAYNRRAEMHLM
+466 AEYAFNRRAEMHLM

-490 SFVKSVWDS
+490 SFVRKVWDL
-499 ISRQMSFVSEIQKP
+499 ISREMAFVSEIQKP

-523 SEIKKLL
+523 TEIKKLL
-530 KHSPDE
+530 QRSPDE
-536 LDSVLLSLHVAELF
+536 LDSVMLSLHCAELY
-550 YLGGS
+550 YLGGN

>member
-1 MKTTK
+1 MHI
-6 KAALAA
+6 
-12 ASSALLLGLTVAQ
+12 Q
-25 TVNADTYTVQN
+25 DADV
-36 GDSFFGIAS
+36 
-45 QYGVDPYQLAA
+45 
-56 ENGMTIW
+56 
-63 STIVPGGSL
+63 GSL
-72 EVSGATT
+72 IPQRKILSNKEKLSILLDTVTPQEELKDAVKGKIPKHFKRNSIREREGFEKELEYYKLGFTT
-79 AVEETTEVSS
+79 AL
-89 SEVTATDSDATW
+89 SEFNIELWWSQAVQFGAFLSGKYKTGYCVATP
-101 NRYPVGQCTWGVKE
+101 RYGKSFLCGIM
-115 VAPWASNW
+115 SNHFAYE
-123 WGNGGDWA
+123 GENC
-131 GSAASQGYAVGS
+131 YAVGS

-154 AREILVNAHPD
+154 AREILVKSHPE
-165 VKAMLSFDEKDVT
+165 VKEMLTFGDSDISS
-178 AVDKRLKRGLSSFSS
+178 VDKRLKRGLSSFSS
-193 EGFTFRNGGKLEG
+193 EGFSFRNGGKLEG

-271 YDFMTNEDLAD
+271 FDFMTKEDLAD

-295 EEGSIRYTKEE
+295 EEGSIKYTKEE

-327 PTERSA
+327 PTERSN
-333 FFDSSPNVLDS
+333 FFEASPDILDS
-344 FDPKS
+344 FDANGKNL
-349 EEYDYF
+349 DYF

-363 GADSIQVTVTVV
+363 GSDSIQVTVSVV
-375 DKHNHF
+375 DESNHA
-381 TVLDTKDIKPAE
+381 TVLDTKDIKPKE

-398 TAIEIVDKI
+398 TAIDIVNKI
-407 VTLANRLNAKAIGID
+407 VTLANRLNAKGIAID

-432 LKMRRLGG
+432 LKMRRLSGQ
-440 KLKCSVYDIN
+440 LKCPVYDIN
-450 FGGKP
+450 FGGKA
-455 TEIKVLAKDPS
+455 TEIKKLAKEPS
-466 AEYAYNRRAEMHLM
+466 AEYAFNRRAEMHLM

-490 SFVKSVWDS
+490 SFVRKVWDL
-499 ISRQMSFVSEIQKP
+499 ISREMAFVSEIQKP

-530 KHSPDE
+530 QRSPDE
-536 LDSVLLSLHVAELF
+536 LDSVMLSLHCAELY
-550 YLGGS
+550 YLGGN

>member
-1 MKTTK
+1 MHI
-6 KAALAA
+6 
-12 ASSALLLGLTVAQ
+12 Q
-25 TVNADTYTVQN
+25 DADV
-36 GDSFFGIAS
+36 
-45 QYGVDPYQLAA
+45 
-56 ENGMTIW
+56 
-63 STIVPGGSL
+63 GSL
-72 EVSGATT
+72 IPQRKILSNKEKLSILLDTVTPQEELKDAVKGKIPKHFKRNSIREREGFEKELEYYKLGFTT
-79 AVEETTEVSS
+79 AL
-89 SEVTATDSDATW
+89 SEFNIELWWSQAVQFGAFLSGKYKTGYCVATP
-101 NRYPVGQCTWGVKE
+101 RYGKSFLCGIMANHFAYE
-115 VAPWASNW
+115 GENC
-123 WGNGGDWA
+123 
-131 GSAASQGYAVGS
+131 YAVGS

-154 AREILVNAHPD
+154 AREILVKSHPE
-165 VKAMLSFDEKDVT
+165 VKEMLTFGDSDISS
-178 AVDKRLKRGLSSFSS
+178 VDKRLKRGLSSFSS
-193 EGFTFRNGGKLEG
+193 EGFSFRNGGKLEG

-271 YDFMTNEDLAD
+271 FDFMTKEDLAD
-282 DEFVMWLD
+282 DEFIMWLD

-295 EEGSIRYTKEE
+295 EEGSIKYTKEE

-327 PTERSA
+327 PTERSN
-333 FFDSSPNVLDS
+333 FFEASPDILDS
-344 FDPKS
+344 FDANGKNL
-349 EEYDYF
+349 DYF

-363 GADSIQVTVTVV
+363 GSDSIQVTVSVV
-375 DKHNHF
+375 DENNHA
-381 TVLDTKDIKPAE
+381 TVLDTKDIKPKE

-398 TAIEIVDKI
+398 TAIDIVNKI
-407 VTLANRLNAKAIGID
+407 VTLANRLNAKGIAID

-432 LKMRRLGG
+432 LKMRRLSGQ
-440 KLKCSVYDIN
+440 LKCPVYDIN
-450 FGGKP
+450 FGGKV
-455 TEIKVLAKDPS
+455 TEIKKLAKEPS
-466 AEYAYNRRAEMHLM
+466 AEYALNRRAEMHLM

-490 SFVKSVWDS
+490 SFVRKVWDL
-499 ISRQMSFVSEIQKP
+499 ISREMAFVSEIQKP

-530 KHSPDE
+530 QRSPDE
-536 LDSVLLSLHVAELF
+536 LDSVMLSLHCAELY
-550 YLGGS
+550 YLGGN

>member
-1 MKTTK
+1 MHI
-6 KAALAA
+6 
-12 ASSALLLGLTVAQ
+12 Q
-25 TVNADTYTVQN
+25 DADV
-36 GDSFFGIAS
+36 
-45 QYGVDPYQLAA
+45 
-56 ENGMTIW
+56 
-63 STIVPGGSL
+63 GSL
-72 EVSGATT
+72 IPQRKILSNKEKLSILLDTVTPQEELKDAVKGKIPKHFKRNSIREREGFEKELEYYKLGFTT
-79 AVEETTEVSS
+79 AL
-89 SEVTATDSDATW
+89 SEFNIELWWSQAVQFGAFLSGKYKTGYCVATP
-101 NRYPVGQCTWGVKE
+101 RYGKSFLCGIMANHFAYE
-115 VAPWASNW
+115 GENC
-123 WGNGGDWA
+123 
-131 GSAASQGYAVGS
+131 YAVGS

-154 AREILVNAHPD
+154 AREILVKSHPE
-165 VKAMLSFDEKDVT
+165 VKEMLTFGDSDIST
-178 AVDKRLKRGLSSFSS
+178 VDKRLKRGLSSFSS
-193 EGFTFRNGGKLEG
+193 EGFSFRNGGKLEG

-271 YDFMTNEDLAD
+271 FDFMAKEDLAD

-295 EEGSIRYTKEE
+295 EEGSIKYTKEE

-327 PTERSA
+327 PTERSN
-333 FFDSSPNVLDS
+333 FFEASPDILDS
-344 FDPKS
+344 FDANGKNL
-349 EEYDYF
+349 DYF

-363 GADSIQVTVTVV
+363 GSDSIQVTVSVV
-375 DKHNHF
+375 DESNHA
-381 TVLDTKDIKPAE
+381 TVLDTKDIKPKE

-398 TAIEIVDKI
+398 TAIDIVNKI
-407 VTLANRLNAKAIGID
+407 VTLANRLNAKGIAID

-432 LKMRRLGG
+432 LKMRRLSGQ
-440 KLKCSVYDIN
+440 LKCPVYDIN
-450 FGGKP
+450 FGGKA
-455 TEIKVLAKDPS
+455 TEIKKLAKEPS
-466 AEYAYNRRAEMHLM
+466 AEYAFNRRAEMHLM

-490 SFVKSVWDS
+490 SFVRKVWDL
-499 ISRQMSFVSEIQKP
+499 ISREMAFVSEIQKP

-530 KHSPDE
+530 QRSPDE
-536 LDSVLLSLHVAELF
+536 LDSVMLSLHCAELY
-550 YLGGS
+550 YLGGN

>member
-1 MKTTK
+1 MHI
-6 KAALAA
+6 
-12 ASSALLLGLTVAQ
+12 Q
-25 TVNADTYTVQN
+25 DADV
-36 GDSFFGIAS
+36 
-45 QYGVDPYQLAA
+45 
-56 ENGMTIW
+56 
-63 STIVPGGSL
+63 GSL
-72 EVSGATT
+72 IPQRKILSNKEKLSILLDTVTPQEELKDAVKGKIPKHFKRNSIREREGFEKELEYYKLGFTT
-79 AVEETTEVSS
+79 AL
-89 SEVTATDSDATW
+89 SEFNIELWWSQAVQFGAFLSGKYKTGYCVATP
-101 NRYPVGQCTWGVKE
+101 RYGKSFLCGIMANHFAYE
-115 VAPWASNW
+115 GENC
-123 WGNGGDWA
+123 
-131 GSAASQGYAVGS
+131 YAVGS

-154 AREILVNAHPD
+154 AREILVKSHPE
-165 VKAMLSFDEKDVT
+165 VKEMLTFGDSDIST
-178 AVDKRLKRGLSSFSS
+178 VDKRLKRGLSSFSS
-193 EGFTFRNGGKLEG
+193 EGFSFRNGGKLEG

-271 YDFMTNEDLAD
+271 FDFMTKEDLAD

-295 EEGSIRYTKEE
+295 EEGSIKYTKEE

-327 PTERSA
+327 PTERSN
-333 FFDSSPNVLDS
+333 FFEASPDILDS
-344 FDPKS
+344 FDVNGKNL
-349 EEYDYF
+349 DYF

-363 GADSIQVTVTVV
+363 GSDSIQVTVSVV
-375 DKHNHF
+375 DESNHA
-381 TVLDTKDIKPAE
+381 TVLDTKDIKPKE

-398 TAIEIVDKI
+398 TAIDIVNKI
-407 VTLANRLNAKAIGID
+407 VTLANRLNAKGIAID
-422 AGGGAHIVQP
+422 AGGGAYIVQP
-432 LKMRRLGG
+432 LKMRRLSGQ
-440 KLKCSVYDIN
+440 LKCPVYDIN
-450 FGGKP
+450 FGGKA
-455 TEIKVLAKDPS
+455 TEIKKLAKEPS
-466 AEYAYNRRAEMHLM
+466 AEYAFNRRAEMHLM

-490 SFVKSVWDS
+490 SFVRKVWDL
-499 ISRQMSFVSEIQKP
+499 ISREMAFVSEIQKP

-530 KHSPDE
+530 QRSPDE
-536 LDSVLLSLHVAELF
+536 LDSVMLSLHCAELY
-550 YLGGS
+550 YLGGN

>member
-1 MKTTK
+1 MHI
-6 KAALAA
+6 
-12 ASSALLLGLTVAQ
+12 Q
-25 TVNADTYTVQN
+25 DADV
-36 GDSFFGIAS
+36 
-45 QYGVDPYQLAA
+45 
-56 ENGMTIW
+56 
-63 STIVPGGSL
+63 GSL
-72 EVSGATT
+72 IPQRKILSNKEKLSILLDTVTPQEELKDAVKGKIPKHFKRNSIREREGFEKELEYYKLGFTT
-79 AVEETTEVSS
+79 AL
-89 SEVTATDSDATW
+89 SEFNIELWWSQAVQFGAFLSGKYKTGYCVATP
-101 NRYPVGQCTWGVKE
+101 RYGKSFLCGIM
-115 VAPWASNW
+115 SNHFAYE
-123 WGNGGDWA
+123 GENC
-131 GSAASQGYAVGS
+131 YAVGS

-154 AREILVNAHPD
+154 AREILVKSHPE
-165 VKAMLSFDEKDVT
+165 VKEMLTFGDSDISS
-178 AVDKRLKRGLSSFSS
+178 VDKRLKRGLSSFSS
-193 EGFTFRNGGKLEG
+193 EGFSFRNGGKLEG

-271 YDFMTNEDLAD
+271 FDFMTKEDLAD

-295 EEGSIRYTKEE
+295 EEGSIKYTKEE

-327 PTERSA
+327 PTERSN
-333 FFDSSPNVLDS
+333 FFEASPDILDS
-344 FDPKS
+344 FDANGKNL
-349 EEYDYF
+349 DYF

-363 GADSIQVTVTVV
+363 GSDSIQVTVSVV
-375 DKHNHF
+375 DESNHA
-381 TVLDTKDIKPAE
+381 TVLDTKDIKPKE

-398 TAIEIVDKI
+398 TAIDIVNKI
-407 VTLANRLNAKAIGID
+407 VTLANRLNAKGIAID

-432 LKMRRLGG
+432 LKMRRLSGQ
-440 KLKCSVYDIN
+440 LKCPVYDIN
-450 FGGKP
+450 FGGKA
-455 TEIKVLAKDPS
+455 TEIKKLAKEPS
-466 AEYAYNRRAEMHLM
+466 AEYAFNRRAEMHLM

-490 SFVKSVWDS
+490 SFVRKVWDL
-499 ISRQMSFVSEIQKP
+499 ISREMAFVSEIQKP

-530 KHSPDE
+530 QRSPDE
-536 LDSVLLSLHVAELF
+536 LDSVILSLHCAELY
-550 YLGGS
+550 YLGGN

>member
-1 MKTTK
+1 MHIQD
-6 KAALAA
+6 ADVG
-12 ASSALLLGLTVAQ
+12 LLIPQRKILSNKEKLSILLDTVTPQEELKDAVKGKIPKHFKRNSIREREGFEKELEYYKLG
-25 TVNADTYTVQN
+25 
-36 GDSFFGIAS
+36 F
-45 QYGVDPYQLAA
+45 
-56 ENGMTIW
+56 
-63 STIVPGGSL
+63 
-72 EVSGATT
+72 TT
-79 AVEETTEVSS
+79 AL
-89 SEVTATDSDATW
+89 SEFNIELWWSQAVQFGAFLSGKYKTGYCVATP
-101 NRYPVGQCTWGVKE
+101 RYGKSFLCGIMANHFAYE
-115 VAPWASNW
+115 GENC
-123 WGNGGDWA
+123 
-131 GSAASQGYAVGS
+131 YAVGS

-154 AREILVNAHPD
+154 AREILVKSHPE
-165 VKAMLSFDEKDVT
+165 VKEMLTFGDSDISS
-178 AVDKRLKRGLSSFSS
+178 VDKRLKRGLSSFSS
-193 EGFTFRNGGKLEG
+193 EGFSFRNGGKLEG

-271 YDFMTNEDLAD
+271 FDFMTKEDLAD

-295 EEGSIRYTKEE
+295 EEGSIKYTKEE

-327 PTERSA
+327 PTERSN
-333 FFDSSPNVLDS
+333 FFEASPDILDS
-344 FDPKS
+344 FDADGKNL
-349 EEYDYF
+349 DYF

-363 GADSIQVTVTVV
+363 GSDSIQVTVSVV
-375 DKHNHF
+375 DENNHA
-381 TVLDTKDIKPAE
+381 TVLDTKDIKPKE

-398 TAIEIVDKI
+398 TAIDIVNKI
-407 VTLANRLNAKAIGID
+407 VTLANRLNAKGIAID

-432 LKMRRLGG
+432 LKMRRLSGQ
-440 KLKCSVYDIN
+440 LKCPVYDIN
-450 FGGKP
+450 FGGKV
-455 TEIKVLAKDPS
+455 TEIKKLAKEPS
-466 AEYAYNRRAEMHLM
+466 AEYALNRRAEMHLM

-490 SFVKSVWDS
+490 SFVRKVWDL
-499 ISRQMSFVSEIQKP
+499 ISREMAFVSEIQKP

-530 KHSPDE
+530 QRSPDE
-536 LDSVLLSLHVAELF
+536 LDSVMLSLHCAELY
-550 YLGGS
+550 YLGGN

>member
-1 MKTTK
+1 MHI
-6 KAALAA
+6 
-12 ASSALLLGLTVAQ
+12 Q
-25 TVNADTYTVQN
+25 DADV
-36 GDSFFGIAS
+36 
-45 QYGVDPYQLAA
+45 
-56 ENGMTIW
+56 
-63 STIVPGGSL
+63 GSL
-72 EVSGATT
+72 IPQRKILSNKEKLSILLDTVTPQEELKDAVKGKIPKHFKRNSIREREGFEKELEYYKLGFTT
-79 AVEETTEVSS
+79 AL
-89 SEVTATDSDATW
+89 SEFNIELWWSQAVQFGAFLSGKYKTGYCVATP
-101 NRYPVGQCTWGVKE
+101 RYGKSFLCGIMANHFAYE
-115 VAPWASNW
+115 GENC
-123 WGNGGDWA
+123 
-131 GSAASQGYAVGS
+131 YAVGS

-154 AREILVNAHPD
+154 AREILVKSHPE
-165 VKAMLSFDEKDVT
+165 VKEMLTFGDSDIST
-178 AVDKRLKRGLSSFSS
+178 VDKRLKRGLSSFSS
-193 EGFTFRNGGKLEG
+193 EGFSFRNGGKLEG

-271 YDFMTNEDLAD
+271 FDFMTKEDLAD
-282 DEFVMWLD
+282 DEFIMWLD

-295 EEGSIRYTKEE
+295 EEGSIKYTKEE

-327 PTERSA
+327 PTERSN
-333 FFDSSPNVLDS
+333 FFEASPDILDS
-344 FDPKS
+344 FDANGKNL
-349 EEYDYF
+349 DYF

-363 GADSIQVTVTVV
+363 GSDSIQVTVSVV
-375 DKHNHF
+375 DENNHA
-381 TVLDTKDIKPAE
+381 TVLDTKDIKPKE

-398 TAIEIVDKI
+398 TAIDIVNKI
-407 VTLANRLNAKAIGID
+407 VTLANRLNAKGIAID

-432 LKMRRLGG
+432 LKMRRLSGQ
-440 KLKCSVYDIN
+440 LKCPVYDIN
-450 FGGKP
+450 FGGKA
-455 TEIKVLAKDPS
+455 TEIKKLAKEPS
-466 AEYAYNRRAEMHLM
+466 AEYAFNRRAEMHLM

-490 SFVKSVWDS
+490 SFVRKVWDL
-499 ISRQMSFVSEIQKP
+499 ISREMAFVSEIQKP

-530 KHSPDE
+530 QRSPDE
-536 LDSVLLSLHVAELF
+536 LDSVMLSLHCAELY
-550 YLGGS
+550 YLGGN

>member
-1 MKTTK
+1 MHI
-6 KAALAA
+6 
-12 ASSALLLGLTVAQ
+12 Q
-25 TVNADTYTVQN
+25 DADV
-36 GDSFFGIAS
+36 
-45 QYGVDPYQLAA
+45 
-56 ENGMTIW
+56 
-63 STIVPGGSL
+63 GSL
-72 EVSGATT
+72 IPQRKILSNKEKLSILLDTVTPQEELKDAVKGKIPKHFKRNSIREREGFEKELEYYKLGFTT
-79 AVEETTEVSS
+79 AL
-89 SEVTATDSDATW
+89 SEFNIELWWSQAVQFGAFLSGKYKTGYCVATP
-101 NRYPVGQCTWGVKE
+101 RYGKSFLCGIMANHFAYE
-115 VAPWASNW
+115 GENC
-123 WGNGGDWA
+123 
-131 GSAASQGYAVGS
+131 YAVGS

-154 AREILVNAHPD
+154 AREILVKSHPE
-165 VKAMLSFDEKDVT
+165 VKEMLTFGDSDIS

-193 EGFTFRNGGKLEG
+193 EGFSFRNGGKLEG

-271 YDFMTNEDLAD
+271 FDFMTKEDLAD
-282 DEFVMWLD
+282 DEFIMWLD

-295 EEGSIRYTKEE
+295 EEGSIKYTKEE

-327 PTERSA
+327 PTERSN
-333 FFDSSPNVLDS
+333 FFEASPDILDS
-344 FDPKS
+344 FDANGKNL
-349 EEYDYF
+349 DYF

-363 GADSIQVTVTVV
+363 GSDSIQVTVSVV
-375 DKHNHF
+375 DESNHA
-381 TVLDTKDIKPAE
+381 TVLDTKDIKPKE

-398 TAIEIVDKI
+398 TAIDIVNKI
-407 VTLANRLNAKAIGID
+407 VTLANRLNAKGIAID

-432 LKMRRLGG
+432 LKMRRLSGQ
-440 KLKCSVYDIN
+440 LKCPVYDIN
-450 FGGKP
+450 FGGKA
-455 TEIKVLAKDPS
+455 TEIKKLAKEPS
-466 AEYAYNRRAEMHLM
+466 AEYAFNRRAEMHLM

-490 SFVKSVWDS
+490 SFVRKVWDL
-499 ISRQMSFVSEIQKP
+499 ISREMAFVSEIQKP

-530 KHSPDE
+530 QRSPDE
-536 LDSVLLSLHVAELF
+536 LDSVMLSLHCAELY
-550 YLGGS
+550 YLGGN

>member
-1 MKTTK
+1 MHI
-6 KAALAA
+6 
-12 ASSALLLGLTVAQ
+12 Q
-25 TVNADTYTVQN
+25 D
-36 GDSFFGIAS
+36 
-45 QYGVDPYQLAA
+45 VD
-56 ENGMTIW
+56 
-63 STIVPGGSL
+63 VGSL
-72 EVSGATT
+72 IPQRKILSNKEKLSILLDTVTPQEELKDAVKGKIPKHFKRNSIREREGFEKELEYYKLGFTT
-79 AVEETTEVSS
+79 AL
-89 SEVTATDSDATW
+89 SEFNIELWWSQAVQFGAFLSGKYKTGYCVATP
-101 NRYPVGQCTWGVKE
+101 RYGKSFLCGIMANHFAYE
-115 VAPWASNW
+115 GENC
-123 WGNGGDWA
+123 
-131 GSAASQGYAVGS
+131 YAVGS

-154 AREILVNAHPD
+154 AREILVKSHPE
-165 VKAMLSFDEKDVT
+165 VKEMLTFGDSDIST
-178 AVDKRLKRGLSSFSS
+178 VDKRLKRGLSSFSS
-193 EGFTFRNGGKLEG
+193 EGFSFRNGGKLEG

-271 YDFMTNEDLAD
+271 FDFMTKEDLAD

-295 EEGSIRYTKEE
+295 EEGSIKYTKEE

-327 PTERSA
+327 PTERSN
-333 FFDSSPNVLDS
+333 FFEASPDILDS
-344 FDPKS
+344 FDANGKNL
-349 EEYDYF
+349 DYF

-363 GADSIQVTVTVV
+363 GSDSIQVTVSVV
-375 DKHNHF
+375 DENNHA
-381 TVLDTKDIKPAE
+381 TVLDTKDIKPKE

-398 TAIEIVDKI
+398 TAIDIVNKI
-407 VTLANRLNAKAIGID
+407 VTLANRLNAKGIAID

-432 LKMRRLGG
+432 LKMRRLSGQ
-440 KLKCSVYDIN
+440 LKCPVYDIN
-450 FGGKP
+450 FGGKA
-455 TEIKVLAKDPS
+455 TEIKKLAKEPS
-466 AEYAYNRRAEMHLM
+466 AEYAFNRRAEMHLM

-490 SFVKSVWDS
+490 SFVRKVWDL
-499 ISRQMSFVSEIQKP
+499 ISREMAFVSEIQKP

-523 SEIKKLL
+523 TEIKKLL
-530 KHSPDE
+530 QRSPDE
-536 LDSVLLSLHVAELF
+536 LDSVMLSLHCAELY
-550 YLGGS
+550 YLGGN